1 MSVVKHKITVGDTV
15 YVSRKN
21 GQILHG
27 AVESIEPDNQHLKVR
42 FTTTPSYLT
51 RVHVGET
58 MALPRP

>member
-1 MSVVKHKITVGDTV
+1 MSVVKHNITIGDGV

-27 AVESIEPDNQHLKVR
+27 TVESIEPDNQHLKVR
-42 FTTTPSYLT
+42 FTTTPSCLT

-58 MALPRP
+58 MAVPQP